1 MYAGSEQATKCQLAI
16 LYSLNHN
23 HNLMAI
29 SFVVFD
35 PLNIN
40 PCCSCISS
48 CMTLLIQLAA
58 TRYQFLFLPM
68 HLAAS

>member
-1 MYAGSEQATKCQLAI
+1 MDAGSEKATKCQLAI
-16 LYSLNHN
+16 LHSLNHN

-40 PCCSCISS
+40 PCS
-48 CMTLLIQLAA
+48 
-58 TRYQFLFLPM
+58 YP
-68 HLAAS
+68 